1 GGNPE
6 AVNKWD
12 INWINGHPSVGLMQV
27 IRPTFEAFAGKYKAT
42 GPKLYGVSVDPMAN
56 IYASMRYALKTYGS
70 LSRAYNRP
78 GGYAMGGIVGGGV
91 QINTGF
97 RRGSGYA
104 SGGII
109 RVGGRS
115 IDTGPIAA
123 SVGANFLKAL

>member
-1 GGNPE
+1 
-6 AVNKWD
+6 
-12 INWINGHPSVGLMQV
+12 
-27 IRPTFEAFAGKYKAT
+27 
-42 GPKLYGVSVDPMAN
+42 
-56 IYASMRYALKTYGS
+56 S

-78 GGYAMGGIVGGGV
+78 GGYAMGGIVGGGG

-123 SVGANFLKAL
+123 SVGANFLKALAGTASAIDKAMTQVATAVKNAFKGVKTTLDDKLLRQIST